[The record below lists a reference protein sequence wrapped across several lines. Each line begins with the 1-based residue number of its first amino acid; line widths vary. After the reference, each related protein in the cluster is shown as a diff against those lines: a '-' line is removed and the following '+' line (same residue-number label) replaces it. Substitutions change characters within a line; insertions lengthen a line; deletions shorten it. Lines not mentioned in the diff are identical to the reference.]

1 MSPETPIVFEHLK
14 GLQKRAFELLRDLP
28 ARRELIESYF
38 SVHPSTHEV
47 DASVVM
53 VDAAGVPAEWVVA
66 ENANPD
72 HRLIYIHG
80 GSWVSGSP
88 KGYRGLTS
96 RLSRATG
103 CAVLSVD
110 YRLAPE
116 NPFPAGLH
124 DCCDAYEWMLGNGPE
139 GAAVADKAVICGD
152 SAGGNLAL
160 SSTLRLQDL
169 GVRKADAVVSLSP
182 AVDFQAV
189 SPSIKTRAD
198 RDPIIH
204 PAIFDAL
211 QMMYLPKGQSITD
224 PYVSPLHGDLSDF
237 PPLLL
242 QVGDAE
248 VLLDESTR
256 MAEKAKLQGCDVT
269 LEVWD
274 EMPHVFQGFAPFLPE
289 ATQAIDAIGRFVTQK
304 LSPAG

>member
-1 MSPETPIVFEHLK
+1 MSPETKAVFEHLE

-47 DASVVM
+47 DARCVS
-53 VDAAGVPAEWVVA
+53 VDAGGVGAEWVIA
-66 ENANPD
+66 DNADPD
-72 HRLIYIHG
+72 KRLLYIHG
-80 GSWVSGSP
+80 GSWISGSA

-96 RLSRATG
+96 RLSKATG
-103 CAVLSVD
+103 CVVLSLD

-116 NPFPAGLH
+116 HQFPAGLH
-124 DCCDAYEWMLGNGPE
+124 DCCDAFQWLLDNGPE
-139 GAAVADKAVICGD
+139 GKEAASNTVICGD

-160 SSTLRLQDL
+160 STILRLHNLRVKQPDC
-169 GVRKADAVVSLSP
+169 VVSISP
-182 AVDFQAV
+182 AVDFSAS
-189 SPSIKTRAD
+189 SPSIKTRAA

-204 PAIFDAL
+204 PAIFEAL
-211 QMMYLPKGQSITD
+211 QTLYLPKGQDILD
-224 PYVSPLHGDLSDF
+224 PLVSPLLGDLSCF

-256 MAEKAKLQGCDVT
+256 MAEKVKLQGGDVT
-269 LEVWD
+269 LQVWD
-274 EMPHVFQGFAPFLPE
+274 EMPHVFQGFAPYLPE
-289 ATQAIDAIGRFVTQK
+289 ANQAIQSIGEFVQDK
-304 LSPAG
+304 ISPA

>member
-1 MSPETPIVFEHLK
+1 MSPETSAVFAHLESI
-14 GLQKRAFELLRDLP
+14 QQRAFELLRDLP
-28 ARRELIESYF
+28 ARRKLIDSYF
-38 SVHPSTHEV
+38 SVNPSTHEIDGCWHVV
-47 DASVVM
+47 DAG
-53 VDAAGVPAEWVVA
+53 GVNAEWVLA
-66 ENANPD
+66 ENANPN

-80 GSWVSGSP
+80 GSWISGSLA
-88 KGYRGLTS
+88 GYRGLAS
-96 RLSRATG
+96 RISRATG

-116 NPFPAGLH
+116 HQFPAGLY
-124 DCCDAYEWMLGNGPE
+124 DCCDAYQWMLTNGPE
-139 GAAVADKAVICGD
+139 GESVAKKTAVCGD

-160 SSTLRLQDL
+160 STALRLQDL
-169 GVRKADAVVSLSP
+169 GVEATDAVVALSP
-182 AVDFQAV
+182 AVDFTAS
-189 SPSIKTRAD
+189 SPSIKTRAS

-211 QMMYLPKGQSITD
+211 QKLYLPEDQDVKD
-224 PYVSPLHGDLSDF
+224 PYVSPLFGDLSRY

-289 ATQAIDAIGRFVTQK
+289 ANAAIESIGNFVK
-304 LSPAG
+304 GKFSLA

>member
-1 MSPETPIVFEHLK
+1 MSPETKAVFDHLD
-14 GLQKRAFELLRDLP
+14 GIQQRAFDLLRDLP

-38 SVHPSTHEV
+38 SVDPSTHVVDGNWYDV
-47 DASVVM
+47 DAG
-53 VDAAGVPAEWVVA
+53 GVKAEWVIA
-66 ENANPD
+66 DNAKPD
-72 HRLIYIHG
+72 HRLMYIHG
-80 GSWVSGSP
+80 GSWISGSP

-96 RLSRATG
+96 RISRATG

-116 NPFPAGLH
+116 HQFPAGLH

-139 GAAVADKAVICGD
+139 GAAAAKKTVICGD

-160 SSTLRLQDL
+160 SAVLRLQDL
-169 GVRKADAVVSLSP
+169 GVPAPNAVVSISP
-182 AVDFQAV
+182 AVDFTAS

-204 PAIFDAL
+204 PAIFEAL
-211 QMMYLPKGQSITD
+211 QKLYLPSGQDIRD
-224 PYVSPLHGDLSDF
+224 PYLSPLFGDLSQF

-256 MAEKAKLQGCDVT
+256 MAEKAKLQGCDVS

-289 ATQAIDAIGRFVTQK
+289 ANRAIESIGNFVTTK
-304 LSPAG
+304 LALT

>member
-1 MSPETPIVFEHLK
+1 MSPETKAVFDHLDSI
-14 GLQKRAFELLRDLP
+14 QQRAFELLRDLP
-28 ARRELIESYF
+28 ARRELINSYF
-38 SVHPSTHEV
+38 SVDPSTHEV
-47 DASVVM
+47 DGSWHA
-53 VDAAGVPAEWVVA
+53 VDAGGVEAEWVLA

-80 GSWVSGSP
+80 GSWISGSP
-88 KGYRGLTS
+88 AGYRGLTS
-96 RLSRATG
+96 RISRATG

-116 NPFPAGLH
+116 HQFPAGLY
-124 DCCDAYEWMLGNGPE
+124 DCTDAYQWMLLNGPKGE
-139 GAAVADKAVICGD
+139 SAAKKTVVCGD

-160 SSTLRLQDL
+160 SAVLRLQDL
-169 GVRKADAVVSLSP
+169 GIGKPEAVIAISP
-182 AVDFQAV
+182 AVDFTAS
-189 SPSIKTRAD
+189 SPSIKTRAT

-204 PAIFDAL
+204 PAIFEAL
-211 QMMYLPKGQSITD
+211 QKLYLPEGQDIKD
-224 PYVSPLHGDLSDF
+224 PYVSPLFGDLSQF

-289 ATQAIDAIGRFVTQK
+289 ANRAIESIGNFVKSKFSLT
-304 LSPAG
+304 

>member
-1 MSPETPIVFEHLK
+1 MSPETKAVFDHLDSI
-14 GLQKRAFELLRDLP
+14 QQRAFELLRDLP

-38 SVHPSTHEV
+38 SVDPSTHVV
-47 DASVVM
+47 DGKWHE
-53 VDAAGVPAEWVVA
+53 VDAAGVKAEWVMA
-66 ENANPD
+66 DNANPD
-72 HRLIYIHG
+72 CRILYIHG
-80 GSWVSGSP
+80 GSWISGSAA
-88 KGYRGLTS
+88 GYRGLTS
-96 RLSRATG
+96 RISRATG
-103 CAVLSVD
+103 CAVLSID

-116 NPFPAGLH
+116 HQFPAGLH
-124 DCCDAYEWMLGNGPE
+124 DCCDAYQWMLDNGPE
-139 GAAVADKAVICGD
+139 GKVAAQKAVICGD

-160 SSTLRLQDL
+160 SSTLRLSDL
-169 GVRKADAVVSLSP
+169 GGMAPDAVISISP
-182 AVDFQAV
+182 AVDFTAS

-211 QMMYLPKGQSITD
+211 QKLYLPPGHDIRD
-224 PYVSPLHGDLSDF
+224 PYLSPLFGDLSKF

-256 MAEKAKLQGCDVT
+256 MAEKAKLQGCDVS

-289 ATQAIDAIGRFVTQK
+289 ANRAIESIGRFVRSK
-304 LSPAG
+304 LSLT